1 MNYKTLLIALVA
13 PLLFGSCAQKQK
25 PEEAPAID
33 TIPMM
38 VMQIQKCARL
48 YTAEN
53 QVHKIV
59 THMDQRHLKGSL
71 LYQKIDITLPF
82 GDRKV
87 AIPMDATLK
96 AYIDFSRFDESSVRR
111 HGQKVEIVLPD
122 PKVELTS
129 SKINHTEIKKQ
140 VALLRSDFTDAEL
153 SNYEK
158 QGRAAIINDI
168 PRMGIIDMARQNAA
182 NTLIPLLADMG
193 FPRENITVTF
203 RKQFSDNDIRS
214 LLDKKTFGL

>member
-1 MNYKTLLIALVA
+1 MKYKSLLWVMMTLLC
-13 PLLFGSCAQKQK
+13 FGSCSRGRKA
-25 PEEAPAID
+25 EERSAMD

-48 YTAEN
+48 YTAEY
-53 QVHKIV
+53 QIHKIV
-59 THMDQRHLKGSL
+59 THEDQRHLKGSL
-71 LYQKIDITLPF
+71 FYQKIDIPLPL

-96 AYIDFSRFDESSVRR
+96 AYIDFSQFNESSVRR
-111 HGQKVEIVLPD
+111 HGGKVEIVLPD

-129 SKINHTEIKKQ
+129 SKINHADVKKQ

-153 SNYEK
+153 SLYEK
-158 QGRAAIINDI
+158 QGRAAIMNDI

-182 NTLIPLLADMG
+182 NTIIPLLADMG
-193 FPRENITVTF
+193 FQRENITVTF
-203 RKQFSDNDIRS
+203 RKQFTPNDIRS